1 MFTGD
6 HDILSR
12 ERKAAIQVA
21 LGVNI
26 EGNRIPFEVAYIA
39 VSKKGEDVG
48 EIVISFS
55 ICEEDGDNMLDWG
68 EEIKDLLGDNVKIT
82 LLGNDSTKSDVII
95 NVTTDGE
102 FKEEDKENIRKW
114 LEEEAKKFR
123 GWADDFEVLKT
134 SGRKMAIAISSVKA
148 SVPSKLRK
156 NGDRVLKGVDFAM
169 AKIGFVPIDFNL
181 FGIAYK
187 PISE

>member
-1 MFTGD
+1 MKVVFTGD

-55 ICEEDGDNMLDWG
+55 ICEEDGDNILDWG
-68 EEIKDLLGDNVKIT
+68 EEIKDLLGDNIKIT

-102 FKEEDKENIRKW
+102 FKEEDKEFIGRPTQGIENAVELAEGNVIINIDEVDHYFSENYTCPDHGFSFPEINPR
-114 LEEEAKKFR
+114 LFSFNAP
-123 GWADDFEVLKT
+123 FEYLR
-134 SGRKMAIAISSVKA
+134 SA
-148 SVPSKLRK
+148 SRLSC
-156 NGDRVLKGVDFAM
+156 
-169 AKIGFVPIDFNL
+169 
-181 FGIAYK
+181 
-187 PISE
+187 S